1 MVDCSVVRHREEVF
15 PPMRSARRD
24 GGLFR
29 RPSPRRGTCSSACH
43 ATRWWTVPSSVTAKR
58 YMLLSLPMR
67 RDGGLFRRP
76 SPRRGI
82 CSSACHATRWWTV
95 RRPSP
100 CRHVQPSVVLEVR
113 PPWVRIES
121 VRAVGLVECV
131 VRLDVFRRCAPRD
144 AMVDCSVVRHREEVY
159 APQLATRR
167 DGGLFRRPSQRRGI
181 CSSACLATRWW
192 TVRRPSPC
200 RYVQPSVVL
209 EVRPPW
215 VRIESVRAVG
225 LVEC

>member
-1 MVDCSVVRHREEVF
+1 MVDCSVVRHREEVYA
-15 PPMRSARRD
+15 PQ
-24 GGLFR
+24 L
-29 RPSPRRGTCSSACH
+29 
-43 ATRWWTVPSSVTAKR
+43 AT
-58 YMLLSLPMR
+58 R

-100 CRHVQPSVVLEVR
+100 CRYVQPSVVLEVR

-159 APQLATRR
+159 APQLVVSSRCPSSRCSSAAAVRVRHDGDKSSRRVPVRR
-167 DGGLFRRPSQRRGI
+167 DGDWPSRRDAI
-181 CSSACLATRWW
+181 
-192 TVRRPSPC
+192 
-200 RYVQPSVVL
+200 
-209 EVRPPW
+209 
-215 VRIESVRAVG
+215 
-225 LVEC
+225 